1 MTLYQCPCFVDSSVV
16 IYVYFMLTFVVCRY
30 FLLVRCGDVVVLAI
44 VPSAH
49 QENKYVLETRHF
61 CCL

>member
-1 MTLYQCPCFVDSSVV
+1 MTLYQYPCFVDSSVV
-16 IYVYFMLTFVVCRY
+16 IYVYFVLTFVVRRY
-30 FLLVRCGDVVVLAI
+30 ILLFRFGDVVVLAI

-49 QENKYVLETRHF
+49 QENTYVLETQHF